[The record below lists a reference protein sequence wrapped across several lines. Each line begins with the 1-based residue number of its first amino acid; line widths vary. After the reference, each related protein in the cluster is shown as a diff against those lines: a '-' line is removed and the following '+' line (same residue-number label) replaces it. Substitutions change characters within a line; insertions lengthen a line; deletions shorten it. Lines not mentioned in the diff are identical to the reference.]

1 MRAYN
6 NTNVFDAALD
16 RIRYVFDNHPNV
28 YVSSSGGKDS
38 TVVTEL
44 ALMVAKEKNRLPLN
58 VAFLDQESEYEATVD
73 YMRKLYNRPDIKL
86 HWFQFPFRLSNATT
100 TNKDEEYL
108 HCWNPAEEN
117 KWIRSREPYSIH
129 ENPFK
134 VDRYHALVS
143 SMGLYIFNNEPSIAL
158 VGMRAAESLARYA
171 MYHKVNTIWHDKFW
185 VSRNKYGGLTA
196 TPIIDWEL
204 SDVWHAICINK
215 WAYNSIYNKMFQ
227 YGVADREMRVSSII
241 HETGVHALKILKILE
256 PHTFEKL
263 SLRIGGINTY
273 NLLHKQDLYS
283 MKKLPNMFSC
293 WKEYRDYLLDT
304 ICHPENKQI
313 MLRMWNGLNTEADA
327 KNQVSQILLND
338 ISGTKNANKRAS
350 RKLLRKIHDG
360 RY

>member
-1 MRAYN
+1 
-6 NTNVFDAALD
+6 
-16 RIRYVFDNHPNV
+16 
-28 YVSSSGGKDS
+28 
-38 TVVTEL
+38 
-44 ALMVAKEKNRLPLN
+44 
-58 VAFLDQESEYEATVD
+58 
-73 YMRKLYNRPDIKL
+73 
-86 HWFQFPFRLSNATT
+86 
-100 TNKDEEYL
+100 
-108 HCWNPAEEN
+108 
-117 KWIRSREPYSIH
+117 
-129 ENPFK
+129 
-134 VDRYHALVS
+134 
-143 SMGLYIFNNEPSIAL
+143 
-158 VGMRAAESLARYA
+158 
-171 MYHKVNTIWHDKFW
+171 
-185 VSRNKYGGLTA
+185 
-196 TPIIDWEL
+196 
-204 SDVWHAICINK
+204 
-215 WAYNSIYNKMFQ
+215 MFQ